1 MSKNELEPLEIA
13 VCLPPFA
20 DATTLPRDLRTCIK
34 INGAFD
40 SGNFLLCMQ
49 CTCVMYTLH
58 CTVHVTSGFGCYGYR
73 RWDDPWVRK
82 ASHVF
87 DKRWR

>member
-34 INGAFD
+34 SMAHSITG
-40 SGNFLLCMQ
+40 M
-49 CTCVMYTLH
+49 CTCVLCNIVCNY
-58 CTVHVTSGFGCYGYR
+58 VHTALCMLLPGLVVMATDAGMIHG
-73 RWDDPWVRK
+73 
-82 ASHVF
+82 
-87 DKRWR
+87 